1 MEFSGSVDIAAGRQR
16 VWDFLADFDGLAACG
31 PGVES
36 VERLDDQRARVTAR
50 LGVGFIVSRFV
61 IDLERGELD
70 PPDRATL
77 TGRGEAPG
85 TQVEGRAEMR
95 LSGPDAGPT
104 RLDWRAEVDLF
115 GSLAGIGA
123 RLIESTAGR
132 LIDEA
137 FGCVQARLAD
147 APAS

>member
-1 MEFSGSVDIAAGRQR
+1 MEFSGSVEIAAARQA

-36 VERLDDQRARVTAR
+36 IERIDERHARVTAK

-61 IDLERGELD
+61 IDLERESMEA
-70 PPDRATL
+70 PDRATL

-95 LSGPDAGPT
+95 LSGPPEGPT
-104 RLDWRAEVDLF
+104 TLDWRADVDIF
-115 GSLAGIGA
+115 GSLAGIGG

-132 LIDEA
+132 LIDQA
-137 FGCVQARLAD
+137 FDCVRARLAD
-147 APAS
+147 QPAA